1 MSNVTAWVIVLADVA
16 AFVGAGVVGEGVG
29 AGVVVV
35 ELDALEEAEE
45 LPEEL
50 AELES
55 EEYRLMTGAFWI
67 LRLFERMRVTRFQ

>member
-16 AFVGAGVVGEGVG
+16 ASVGAGVVGEGVG
-29 AGVVVV
+29 AGVVAV